1 LIAQEERRFSE
12 VLVCGGALVK
22 ILRCLLILIILGL
35 SSSAVLAD
43 GIGDPGVKL
52 KGGCCSTELTSPND
66 PHFTFNINPGDF
78 TAIGQSKEFDFINAT
93 GQVAIGMNLVV
104 TFLDPVQPDLIFTCD
119 PANVYFLDCSPQ
131 SPGSTLSGTGSLL
144 IRFFTPNFGEGGQG
158 GIPND
163 PSPNCDGYSSCI
175 KNPLVPFSDFG
186 IVVTDVGG
194 DLVNSQFK
202 GINFKGS
209 LDVPEPST
217 ILLILTGGV
226 LFFFFKRP

>member
-1 LIAQEERRFSE
+1 
-12 VLVCGGALVK
+12 VK
-22 ILRCLLILIILGL
+22 SLRCWLILIILGL
-35 SSSAVLAD
+35 SSSVALAD
-43 GIGDPGVKL
+43 SIGDPGVKL
-52 KGGCCSTELTSPND
+52 KGGCCSTEVTSPND
-66 PHFTFNINPGDF
+66 PHFTFDVNPGDF
-78 TAIGQSKEFDFINAT
+78 TAIGQSREFDFINAT

-104 TFLDPVQPDLIFTCD
+104 TFLHPLQVQPDLIFTCD

-131 SPGSTLSGTGSLL
+131 SPGGTLSGTGSLL
-144 IRFFTPNFGEGGQG
+144 IRFFTPNNTAEVGQG

-163 PSPNCDGYSSCI
+163 PSPNCDGFSSCI

-194 DLVNSQFK
+194 DLVGSQFK

-217 ILLILTGGV
+217 ILLVLAGGV
-226 LFFFFKRP
+226 LLLLFKPSQGISVLQLGS